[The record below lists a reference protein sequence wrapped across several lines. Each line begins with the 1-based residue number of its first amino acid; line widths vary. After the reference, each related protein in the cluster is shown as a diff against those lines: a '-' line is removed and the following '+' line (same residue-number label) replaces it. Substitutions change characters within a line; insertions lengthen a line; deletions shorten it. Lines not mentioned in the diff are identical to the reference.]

1 MTLLQQLKSTLSCD
15 WRAQKRRDT
24 LSSSQS
30 SSDCDTS
37 SYIDVWWLIDDG
49 GLTVLLPYLMKLHAF
64 WSDCKL
70 RLNIIAG
77 SGNEIEVLNVY
88 HLMNEF
94 RLPFDKPNVIEVDAQ
109 NEEPAPA
116 TMRRFHE
123 FAAAGDGVEIDFERD
138 LIRPKVIRKWLKVSE
153 LVHEHSSQ
161 ARAIILTLP
170 LPTRF
175 YRYHADAAAPKEQE
189 EDAKQEQLRDKQYMN
204 ARVYFSVL
212 EMLTEKLP
220 PTILVRGNGQSA
232 LTFYS
237 E

>member
-1 MTLLQQLKSTLSCD
+1 MIGKFRGMIRHQIDTKSDGVSTESKSD
-15 WRAQKRRDT
+15 VNVDG
-24 LSSSQS
+24 SSF
-30 SSDCDTS
+30 
-37 SYIDVWWLIDDG
+37 IDVWWLIDDG

-64 WSDCKL
+64 WSECHL

-77 SGNEIEVLNVY
+77 AGNEIEVLNVY

-94 RLPFDKPNVIEVDAQ
+94 RLPFDKPNVIEVDAKH
-109 NEEPAPA
+109 EDPEPA
-116 TMRRFHE
+116 TMRRFQE
-123 FAAAGDGVEIDFERD
+123 LASDGEEIDFERD

-153 LVHEHSSQ
+153 LVHEHSSR
-161 ARAIILTLP
+161 ARAVVMTLP

-175 YRYHADAAAPKEQE
+175 YQYHD
-189 EDAKQEQLRDKQYMN
+189 DAKKEDQKEAKEKGKQRDKQYMN

>member
-1 MTLLQQLKSTLSCD
+1 MIGKFRGMIRHQIDTKSDGVSTESKSD
-15 WRAQKRRDT
+15 VNVDG
-24 LSSSQS
+24 SSF
-30 SSDCDTS
+30 
-37 SYIDVWWLIDDG
+37 IDVWWLIDDG

-64 WSDCKL
+64 WSECHL

-77 SGNEIEVLNVY
+77 AGNEMEVLNVY

-94 RLPFDKPNVIEVDAQ
+94 RLPFDKPNVIEVDAKH
-109 NEEPAPA
+109 EEPEPA
-116 TMRRFHE
+116 TMRRFQE
-123 FAAAGDGVEIDFERD
+123 LASDGAEIDFERD

-161 ARAIILTLP
+161 ARAIVLTLP

-175 YRYHADAAAPKEQE
+175 YRYQGDADKEDQDK
-189 EDAKQEQLRDKQYMN
+189 DAEKEKEKQNDDKQYMN